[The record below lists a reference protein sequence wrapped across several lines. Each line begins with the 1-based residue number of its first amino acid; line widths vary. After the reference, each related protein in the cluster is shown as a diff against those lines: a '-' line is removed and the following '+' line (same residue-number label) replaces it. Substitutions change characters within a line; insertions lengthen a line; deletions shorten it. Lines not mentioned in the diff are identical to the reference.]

1 MDQLLLLLFGLFAL
15 NKKKNTN
22 VDTNTTVPTD
32 TETNTDTSTTITE
45 PTVTPTVDNR
55 TSILYRGDKSKPYQK
70 FYDYSDDNGMS
81 TLGYVGNN
89 NFVTPFRYGDALR
102 FRILPKAFV
111 LTKEPINFDLS
122 TFINLPIA
130 PGMTNKTLARQF
142 GNIVDDNKRP
152 TDMQIK
158 AVGYHAIMGVEI
170 FNPLNF
176 DVKITSVDIFDTKY
190 NYEKLTWFT
199 NELIAL
205 FVCDWW
211 WKDIETVDLANYYE
225 DDSTSILGK
234 DVMLRIFNDYKK
246 SAYYVAH
253 NPITGLVPTLK
264 ERVAFSKFLSANW
277 LNYYHNYV
285 TNAGKNFT
293 QNIVIPAKSSYYM
306 RWHAGLGSQIE
317 NELSSFLGRRNLSE
331 MPYNSAQAM
340 FSQKLRFCL
349 DGDNTRK
356 YMTEFGIYNI
366 NQPASEIEAFWQ
378 RQYLGTGNDSLFIP
392 SQEGVW
398 NKWMDKTAGKSLET
412 FAI

>member
-70 FYDYSDDNGMS
+70 FYDYSDEYSYGL
-81 TLGYVGNN
+81 LGYVGGN
-89 NFVTPFRYGDALR
+89 NFETPARYGDALR

-122 TFINLPIA
+122 VMYNGAA
-130 PGMTNKTLARQF
+130 PGMTNKTLARQYH
-142 GNIVDDNKRP
+142 NTIDDNKRP
-152 TDMQIK
+152 THMQVK

-190 NYEKLTWFT
+190 NYEKLPWYGV
-199 NELIAL
+199 NLIDL
-205 FVCDWW
+205 FCCDWW
-211 WKDIETVDLANYYE
+211 GGLENVDLANYYE
-225 DDSTSILGK
+225 DNATSILGK
-234 DVMLRIFNDYKK
+234 DVMLKIFNDYKK
-246 SAYYVAH
+246 SVYYIPFSTMMAVDVNSPAR
-253 NPITGLVPTLK
+253 L
-264 ERVAFSKFLSANW
+264 AFAKFISENW
-277 LNYYHNYV
+277 LNYFHNYV
-285 TNAGKNFT
+285 TNAGKNYA

-317 NELSSFLGRRNLSE
+317 NELSSFLGRRDLSE

-349 DGDNTRK
+349 DGDTTRK

-366 NQPASEIEAFWQ
+366 NKPASEIEAFWQ

>member
-15 NKKKNTN
+15 NKKNHTDKNITPD
-22 VDTNTTVPTD
+22 VVPV
-32 TETNTDTSTTITE
+32 E
-45 PTVTPTVDNR
+45 PVTPDIEETDNR

-70 FYDYSDDNGMS
+70 FYDYSDEYSYGL
-81 TLGYVGNN
+81 LGYVGGN
-89 NFVTPFRYGDALR
+89 NFETPARYGDALR

-111 LTKEPINFDLS
+111 LTKEPINFDMS
-122 TFINLPIA
+122 VMYNGAA
-130 PGMTNKTLARQF
+130 PGMTNKTLSRQF
-142 GNIVDDNKRP
+142 GNTIDDNKRP
-152 TDMQIK
+152 THMQIK

-199 NELIAL
+199 NELISL

-211 WKDIETVDLANYYE
+211 WKDIANVDLANYYE
-225 DDSTSILGK
+225 DNATSVLGK
-234 DVMLRIFNDYKK
+234 DVMLKIFNDYKK
-246 SAYYVAH
+246 SVYYIPFSTMMSVDVNSPAR
-253 NPITGLVPTLK
+253 L
-264 ERVAFSKFLSANW
+264 AFAKFISENW

-285 TNAGKNFT
+285 TNAGKNYA

-317 NELSSFLGRRNLSE
+317 NELSSFLGRRDLSE
-331 MPYNSAQAM
+331 MPYNSSQAM